1 MNEVIQAV
9 PKISDVVDAKG
20 KQCNFVSCALLSVFR
35 GIFLSKIYPSAS
47 NMWHEKSF
55 FFYESHLYRDT
66 FIFIL
71 CGCFALQIPVDF
83 YEPQLGNLSSVLKIS
98 TPREVVLH
106 SVKFCSWES
115 C

>member
-55 FFYESHLYRDT
+55 FFSMRVIYTGTHSYS
-66 FIFIL
+66 F
-71 CGCFALQIPVDF
+71 CV
-83 YEPQLGNLSSVLKIS
+83 
-98 TPREVVLH
+98 VVLLCK
-106 SVKFCSWES
+106 SLWTSMSLNLEIYLQF
-115 C
+115 